1 MKFPGG
7 LLRLC
12 CDRKKIAEMA
22 TPVLSADMNGGAQP
36 LTAGRVLQIFRH
48 DGFYLFLGAAFAALG
63 LATAVVAFL
72 KRKFNAMLFWLA
84 VFAILYGVRLWLQLL
99 TVQLMLPESI
109 FIADLSVA
117 VNYLVP
123 IPGFF
128 YFDAAGFLGRQGRKI
143 SVFLTGF
150 FVLLF
155 LVTFL
160 FGTRRVFNLMNT
172 IAVIACL
179 SVLVVQSFRQQA
191 ADRDFV
197 TIRRGLM
204 IFAAFALCDNVANA
218 FSYNPHIEPVGFAI
232 FLGMLGYVAAKR
244 TLERDQQFSDIQK
257 ELEIARRIQA
267 AILPAAYPHTR
278 HFRIA
283 ARYCPMTSVAGDF
296 YDFLVADERQAG
308 LLVADVSGHGVPA
321 ALIASMVKL
330 AASSQRANAAEPA
343 TLLSGMNQALFGNTQ
358 SQFVTAAY
366 VHLDADTASLRY
378 AAAAHPP
385 MLLLRGGKV
394 TSVEENGLM
403 LAAFSFATYSTAVHS
418 LENGDRLLLYT
429 DGIVEA
435 ANAEGDEFG
444 QQRLNVLL
452 AESGGFP
459 PEGAADHIISTVQ
472 SWSKKQ
478 DDDLT
483 VLVCDYV
490 AVGASA

>member
-1 MKFPGG
+1 
-7 LLRLC
+7 
-12 CDRKKIAEMA
+12 
-22 TPVLSADMNGGAQP
+22 MNGSAQP
-36 LTAGRVLQIFRH
+36 LTAARILQIFRQ
-48 DGFYLFLGAAFAALG
+48 DGLYLFLGAAFAALG
-63 LATAVVAFL
+63 AAAGVVAFL

-84 VFAILYGVRLWLQLL
+84 VFAILYGVRLWLQLRA
-99 TVQLMLPESI
+99 VQLMMPESI

-117 VNYLVP
+117 INYLVP

-143 SVFLTGF
+143 SVLLTVF
-150 FVLLF
+150 FVVLF
-155 LVTFL
+155 LGTFFL
-160 FGTRRVFNLMNT
+160 GRRPVFNLMNT
-172 IAVIACL
+172 IAVIGCL
-179 SVLVVQSFRQQA
+179 GVLVVQSFRQQA

-197 TIRRGLM
+197 TVRHGLV
-204 IFAAFALCDNVANA
+204 IFVAFALFDNVADA
-218 FSYNPHIEPVGFAI
+218 LSYHPHIEPVGFAI
-232 FLGMLGYVAAKR
+232 FLAMLGYVAAKR
-244 TLERDQQFSDIQK
+244 TLERDQQFNDLQK

-267 AILPAAYPHTR
+267 AILPAAYPHSR

-330 AASSQRANAAEPA
+330 AANSQRANAAEPA
-343 TLLSGMNQALFGNTQ
+343 ALLSGMNQALFGNTQ

-403 LAAFSFATYSTAVHS
+403 LAAFSFATYSTAVHA
-418 LENGDRLLLYT
+418 LEDGDRLLLYT
-429 DGIVEA
+429 DGLVEA
-435 ANAEGDEFG
+435 VNSEGDEFG
-444 QQRLNVLL
+444 PQRLNALL
-452 AESGGFP
+452 AESRGLS
-459 PEGAADHIISTVQ
+459 PEGAADRIISAVQ

-490 AVGASA
+490 AVDASA